1 MHPCEN
7 FKFCGRTFEKRLK
20 MHNHYKNCMIE
31 RVCPICRT
39 RPRFKSESGFRNHA
53 LMHKRNVQPLIF
65 GIGRPTSTE
74 PINGMEVVP
83 KEIPIPKSSNVQE
96 TTTENDDDVEV
107 IPEEIPIP
115 ESSKVQE
122 TTKKESDNDGHF
134 SRDEVLV
141 RIEKLNSTYNN
152 FMEHS
157 AVIAKNLR
165 LKEERQ
171 EKRLT
176 Q

>member
-1 MHPCEN
+1 ML
-7 FKFCGRTFEKRLK
+7 FTKQK
-20 MHNHYKNCMIE
+20 
-31 RVCPICRT
+31 
-39 RPRFKSESGFRNHA
+39 
-53 LMHKRNVQPLIF
+53 NVQPLIF

-107 IPEEIPIP
+107 IPEEVPIP

-141 RIEKLNSTYNN
+141 RIEKLVRNK
-152 FMEHS
+152 FFF
-157 AVIAKNLR
+157 
-165 LKEERQ
+165 
-171 EKRLT
+171 
-176 Q
+176 

>member
-1 MHPCEN
+1 
-7 FKFCGRTFEKRLK
+7 
-20 MHNHYKNCMIE
+20 
-31 RVCPICRT
+31 
-39 RPRFKSESGFRNHA
+39 
-53 LMHKRNVQPLIF
+53 
-65 GIGRPTSTE
+65 
-74 PINGMEVVP
+74 MEVVP

-141 RIEKLNSTYNN
+141 RIEKLVRNN
-152 FMEHS
+152 FFCFNFFS
-157 AVIAKNLR
+157 NYNSIYFPTFSNFRIPPTIISWSIQLLLPK
-165 LKEERQ
+165 
-171 EKRLT
+171 T
-176 Q
+176 CG

>member
-1 MHPCEN
+1 
-7 FKFCGRTFEKRLK
+7 

-39 RPRFKSESGFRNHA
+39 RPRFKSESGFRKHA
-53 LMHKRNVQPLIF
+53 LMHKQNVQPLIF

-74 PINGMEVVP
+74 PIRTTLPEMKVVL

-96 TTTENDDDVEV
+96 TTTENDDDVEI

-134 SRDEVLV
+134 SRDEFLA
-141 RIEKLNSTYNN
+141 RIEKLPY
-152 FMEHS
+152 HQ
-157 AVIAKNLR
+157 L
-165 LKEERQ
+165 
-171 EKRLT
+171 
-176 Q
+176 